1 MHKTR
6 LLLAAASCAALV
18 TLASCNREPEIIN
31 AGPPDQQEE
40 ALKNAKP
47 VTLPPSIT
55 ASRTYRCKD
64 NSLIQ
69 VDFMSDNKTAVLR
82 APRDAEPVLLNAPE
96 AGQPF
101 VGTDASVAGN
111 GRTITAK
118 VPGKGAQECKA

>member
-18 TLASCNREPEIIN
+18 ALASCNREPEIIN
-31 AGPPDQQEE
+31 AGPPDGQEE

-47 VTLPPSIT
+47 VTLPPLIS

-82 APRDAEPVLLNAPE
+82 APKDSEPIMLSAPE

-101 VGTDASVAGN
+101 VGGDASVTGS

-118 VPGKGAQECKA
+118 APGKGAQECKA